1 MELAGRVK
9 GILFQPK
16 QEWETVSVES
26 SSIADIYRGY
36 VIILAAIG
44 PVASIIG
51 MSIIG
56 VSLPFV
62 GSFRIP
68 ITTSIASAVVQY
80 LLTVA
85 GVYVLAIVID
95 KLAPSFSG
103 QQNMN
108 QAFKLAA
115 YSYTPGWL
123 AGIFALIPV
132 LAVLGIVGLY
142 GLYLLYVGLPIL
154 MKSPKEK
161 SMGYTVTIII
171 AAVIIFAVIGVVSRA
186 FISYPTPGM
195 PMPRI

>member
-1 MELAGRVK
+1 
-9 GILFQPK
+9 
-16 QEWETVSVES
+16 
-26 SSIADIYRGY
+26 
-36 VIILAAIG
+36 
-44 PVASIIG
+44 
-51 MSIIG
+51 
-56 VSLPFV
+56 
-62 GSFRIP
+62 
-68 ITTSIASAVVQY
+68 VQY

-85 GVYVLAIVID
+85 GVYVLAVVID

-154 MKSPKEK
+154 MKSPREK

-171 AAVIIFAVIGVVSRA
+171 AAVIIFAVIGVLSRA